1 MVLTS
6 SSSSVSSSVSA
17 PPPHPT
23 SRPFRRRTCP
33 SGPAAFP
40 PRRRRRLR
48 PRHRHWNRRWG
59 RRRRSPSS
67 RRRVRLARPRPP
79 WDSPRSCGPCAAAW
93 VHRRHR
99 RRRRRGAWRTS
110 ATRRADGIIAPV
122 TRITQS
128 TRLLFDIDAPRV
140 DAPASEADA
149 RRHCIAETV
158 VTGARG
164 AVTACII
171 LSRQRARVW
180 CGPDV
185 GKSFC

>member
-1 MVLTS
+1 ME
-6 SSSSVSSSVSA
+6 SSVGAAAAVAFFAPSRAARSAATALGFSEILRTLRCGLGASSASA
-17 PPPHPT
+17 
-23 SRPFRRRTCP
+23 
-33 SGPAAFP
+33 AAAT
-40 PRRRRRLR
+40 
-48 PRHRHWNRRWG
+48 
-59 RRRRSPSS
+59 
-67 RRRVRLARPRPP
+67 RRVAN
-79 WDSPRSCGPCAAAW
+79 A
-93 VHRRHR
+93 
-99 RRRRRGAWRTS
+99 

-128 TRLLFDIDAPRV
+128 TRLLFDIDTPRV